1 MVSASPENPPRIL
14 ILGVGNILFTDEG
27 IGVRAVNYLIEKYCF
42 SYNITLRDGST
53 LGIELMDPIMQC
65 DRLIVLDAVLG
76 DKPPGS
82 IYRLTG
88 DDLRGSISFRNS
100 MHQTDL
106 VDTLIFCRLA
116 GNCPEAVVIGMEPDD
131 METMSIHLSP
141 TSTANMP
148 LMAERVLEEVRR
160 LGGTYGPQLFDAP
173 QGGSVCVSQFQHR

>member
-1 MVSASPENPPRIL
+1 
-14 ILGVGNILFTDEG
+14 
-27 IGVRAVNYLIEKYCF
+27 
-42 SYNITLRDGST
+42 
-53 LGIELMDPIMQC
+53 
-65 DRLIVLDAVLG
+65 
-76 DKPPGS
+76 
-82 IYRLTG
+82 
-88 DDLRGSISFRNS
+88 